1 MSDTDQELEL
11 LKNSKIKQF
20 VNERSPEKTTNI
32 PKGVIHLNDE
42 NFINVIKNSEV
53 PVFVDYWASWCR
65 PCMMVAPVIKKLE
78 QKYRGKMIFA
88 KLNTD
93 ENRRTSQQ
101 MKIFSIP
108 TFHIF
113 FKGKAIDSF
122 VGALPEPAFQT
133 KIEAAIKK
141 AGVN

>member
-11 LKNSKIKQF
+11 LKNSKMKQF
-20 VNERSPEKTTNI
+20 VNEGSPEKATNI
-32 PKGVIHLNDE
+32 PNGVIHLNDE

-113 FKGKAIDSF
+113 FKGKVIDSF
-122 VGALPEPAFQT
+122 VGALPEPTFQT